1 MPFLLSLLPTVPIQ
15 QLPTQTVS
23 YTSTDPSLTTFLK
36 VKAMPTTHIKA
47 WAIAQLLH
55 QQPQPIFDCKELNVQ
70 ISLPHGQ
77 GSYKVDQLQLCV
89 VPTAAATAPMEKAIL
104 LQVELAGTF
113 TKSRESLKF
122 ISISATNHLQY
133 SFLIEHEF
141 HQAHPVLQAIP
152 TTAVPFSTSHLQSST
167 QIPLEPPYCC
177 TLDETHQLLRT
188 HIHDLPYATI
198 QTWTVPLVVSHI
210 PAWPNP
216 ITHFIP
222 QLKYSNNFRV
232 CASFSIAI
240 EEHPQTPTISLPAN
254 EPHALYALRDRI
266 IFRAIF
272 SLLQS
277 QCAWAR
283 YTPSRPVVPF
293 SFLTGNLRPDG
304 LPPSELVAFP
314 SLPADAPAADYP
326 PTSEGTFDTEPLLIS
341 TYFASTTQNTT
352 LTPEQILHAI
362 STAIANAKYR
372 AKEQAEFLTLLC

>member
-1 MPFLLSLLPTVPIQ
+1 
-15 QLPTQTVS
+15 
-23 YTSTDPSLTTFLK
+23 
-36 VKAMPTTHIKA
+36 MPTTHIKA

-89 VPTAAATAPMEKAIL
+89 VPTEAATPPMEKAIL

-113 TKSRESLKF
+113 TKSRESLKY

-141 HQAHPVLQAIP
+141 HQVHPLLQAIP
-152 TTAVPFSTSHLQSST
+152 LTSVPFSTSTSLAHT

-188 HIHDLPYATI
+188 HIPDLPYATI

-210 PAWPNP
+210 PAWPKQLTP
-216 ITHFIP
+216 FVP

-240 EEHPQTPTISLPAN
+240 EEPPQTPTISLPAN
-254 EPHALYALRDRI
+254 EPHSLYALRDRI
-266 IFRAIF
+266 ILRAIF
-272 SLLQS
+272 LLLRS

-283 YTPSRPVVPF
+283 YTPSRPGVPF
-293 SFLTGNLRPDG
+293 SILNGSLRPKG

-314 SLPADAPAADYP
+314 SLPADAPSADYP
-326 PTSEGTFDTEPLLIS
+326 RTREGTFYTEPLLIS
-341 TYFASTTQNTT
+341 TYFASTTQNTPR
-352 LTPEQILHAI
+352 TPEQILHAI
-362 STAIANAKYR
+362 SAAIANAKLR
-372 AKEQAEFLTLLC
+372 ADEQAQALALLC